1 MENLE
6 EAIKQGQVPWTTSEL
21 ETDSYV
27 VYKNVPQVTP
37 GHMAIVP
44 RQNDNKS
51 ILKCFNYALNMGQNN
66 VESDND
72 VTGYTI
78 AMNVGESTGQQVSY
92 PFVTILMYRKD

>member
-1 MENLE
+1 MDTLEN
-6 EAIKQGQVPWTTSEL
+6 AIKHGAVPWSVAEL

-44 RQNDNKS
+44 RKNDNNS
-51 ILKCFNYALNMGQNN
+51 ILKCFNYALTMGKNNM
-66 VESDND
+66 ESDND

-78 AMNVGESTGQQVSY
+78 AMNIGESTGQQVPY
-92 PFVTILMYRKD
+92 PFVTILLYRQP